1 MSVFDGL
8 RFRKVF
14 SPIHNLDP
22 RIKFI
27 YVIAIFVVAILFN
40 QIIPLLI
47 LFVMQIPFVLLAR
60 VQKQWLRSLRGA
72 AFLATFIFV
81 VNVGTT
87 YFTSGYL
94 LTAINVE
101 NAAAMTLRFV
111 VLVESFSVF
120 FLTTSP
126 DHLGLALEESR
137 VPYEFAFAFTTAVR
151 FVPVLAEEA
160 QTIMDAQKARG
171 LELEKGGLLKRIRNY
186 VPVLIPLIV
195 SAIRRSL
202 ELAEAMESRA
212 WGATKK
218 RTNLYLL
225 KLHKGDYS
233 LLSITVGILL
243 CCCLRS
249 LFCDD
254 PNNNP
259 IIIINNSQSNCRSKH
274 WLHRHFFD
282 R

>member
-8 RFRKVF
+8 RFRKVY

-22 RIKFI
+22 RIKFA
-27 YVIAIFVVAILFN
+27 YVISIFVVAILFS
-40 QIIPLLI
+40 QIIPLLL
-47 LFVMQIPFVLLAR
+47 LFLLQVPFVLLAK
-60 VQKQWLRSLRGA
+60 VQRQWLRSLRGA
-72 AFLATFIFV
+72 AFLAVLIFV
-81 VNVGTT
+81 INVATT
-87 YFTSGYL
+87 FFTSGY
-94 LTAINVE
+94 TITFPSIE
-101 NAAAMTLRFV
+101 SAASLTLRFV

-218 RTNLYLL
+218 RTNLYAL
-225 KLHKGDYS
+225 KLLPGDYA
-233 LLSITVGILL
+233 LLAISVGILAL
-243 CCCLRS
+243 AVY
-249 LFCDD
+249 
-254 PNNNP
+254 
-259 IIIINNSQSNCRSKH
+259 I
-274 WLHRHFFD
+274 HFFVSVPTIISLI
-282 R
+282 

>member
-8 RFRKVF
+8 KFRKVS

-22 RIKFI
+22 RVKFV
-27 YVIAIFVVAILFN
+27 YVIIIFIVAILFS
-40 QIIPLLI
+40 QIIPLLA
-47 LFVMQIPFVLLAR
+47 LFLLQIPFVLLAR
-60 VQKQWLRSLRGA
+60 VERQWVRSLRGA
-72 AFLATFIFV
+72 AFLAAFIFI
-81 VNVGTT
+81 VNIATT
-87 YFTSGYL
+87 YFMSGY
-94 LTAINVE
+94 TITGADIE
-101 NAAAMTLRFV
+101 RATSMTLRFV

-171 LELEKGGLLKRIRNY
+171 LELEKGSLLKRIRNY
-186 VPVLIPLIV
+186 IPVLIPLIV

-212 WGATKK
+212 WGAVKR
-218 RTNLYLL
+218 RTNLYAL
-225 KLHKGDYS
+225 KLHLGDY
-233 LLSITVGILL
+233 LLLALSIGILIVAIY
-243 CCCLRS
+243 S
-249 LFCDD
+249 FVMAI
-254 PNNNP
+254 P
-259 IIIINNSQSNCRSKH
+259 IPTITS
-274 WLHRHFFD
+274 FF
-282 R
+282 

>member
-8 RFRKVF
+8 KFRRVY

-22 RIKFI
+22 RMKFV
-27 YVIAIFVVAILFN
+27 YVCAVFVAAILFSE
-40 QIIPLLI
+40 ILPLVV
-47 LFVMQIPFVLLAR
+47 LFLMPIPFVLLAG
-60 VQKQWLRSLRGA
+60 VKKEWLRSLRGA
-72 AFLATFIFV
+72 AFLAAFIFL
-81 VNVGTT
+81 VNILSTF
-87 YFTSGYL
+87 FTSGYV
-94 LTAINVE
+94 LTAANVE
-101 NAAAMTLRFV
+101 TAAAMTLRFV

-126 DHLGLALEESR
+126 DHLGLALEQTR

-171 LELEKGGLLKRIRNY
+171 LELEKGNFLKRIRNY

-218 RTNLYLL
+218 RTNLYAL
-225 KLHKGDYS
+225 KLHRGDFA
-233 LLSITVGILL
+233 LLAITIGVLVVAICVRLYISVPTL
-243 CCCLRS
+243 
-249 LFCDD
+249 
-254 PNNNP
+254 
-259 IIIINNSQSNCRSKH
+259 SQF
-274 WLHRHFFD
+274 L
-282 R
+282 

>member
-8 RFRKVF
+8 KFRKVY

-27 YVIAIFVVAILFN
+27 YVCAVFVAAILFGELL
-40 QIIPLLI
+40 PLI
-47 LFVMQIPFVLLAR
+47 ALFLMQIPFVLLGG
-60 VQKQWLRSLRGA
+60 VQREWLRSLRGA
-72 AFLATFIFV
+72 LFLAAIIFFTNFIFSFIGAGYV
-81 VNVGTT
+81 VLAT
-87 YFTSGYL
+87 
-94 LTAINVE
+94 NVE
-101 NAAAMTLRFV
+101 WAAAMTLRFI
-111 VLVESFSVF
+111 VLIESFSVF

-126 DHLGLALEESR
+126 DHLGLALEQTR
-137 VPYEFAFAFTTAVR
+137 VPYEFSFAFTTAVR

-171 LELEKGGLLKRIRNY
+171 LELEKGNFLKRIRNY

-218 RTNLYLL
+218 RTNLYVL
-225 KLHKGDYS
+225 KLHRGDFA
-233 LLSITVGILL
+233 LLAMTIGVLVLAIYVRLYVYVPALSQLL
-243 CCCLRS
+243 
-249 LFCDD
+249 
-254 PNNNP
+254 
-259 IIIINNSQSNCRSKH
+259 
-274 WLHRHFFD
+274 
-282 R
+282 

>member
-8 RFRKVF
+8 KFRKVY

-27 YVIAIFVVAILFN
+27 YVIAIFIAAIMFY
-40 QIIPLLI
+40 QIIPLLF
-47 LFVMQIPFVLLAR
+47 LFLLQIPFVLLAK

-81 VNVGTT
+81 INVLTT
-87 YFTSGYL
+87 YLTNNFTV
-94 LTAINVE
+94 TALNIE

-126 DHLGLALEESR
+126 DHLGLALEQTR

-186 VPVLIPLIV
+186 IPVLIPLIV

-218 RTNLYLL
+218 RTNLYSL
-225 KLHKGDYS
+225 KLHKGDFA
-233 LLSITVGILL
+233 LIAVTVAVLAVAILVW
-243 CCCLRS
+243 
-249 LFCDD
+249 LFV
-254 PNNNP
+254 P
-259 IIIINNSQSNCRSKH
+259 IPFVSS
-274 WLHRHFFD
+274 FF
-282 R
+282 

>member
-8 RFRKVF
+8 KFRKVY

-22 RIKFI
+22 RVKFI
-27 YVIAIFVVAILFN
+27 YVCAVFVAAILFGE
-40 QIIPLLI
+40 ILPLI
-47 LFVMQIPFVLLAR
+47 VLFLMSIPFVLLAG
-60 VQKQWLRSLRGA
+60 VQKEWLRSLRGA
-72 AFLATFIFV
+72 AFLAAFIFL
-81 VNVGTT
+81 VNIASSF
-87 YFTSGYL
+87 FTSGYV
-94 LTAINVE
+94 LTAVAVE
-101 NAAAMTLRFV
+101 TAAAMTLRFV

-126 DHLGLALEESR
+126 DHLGLALEQSR

-171 LELEKGGLLKRIRNY
+171 LELEKGGFLKRIRNY

-218 RTNLYLL
+218 RTNLYAL
-225 KLHKGDYS
+225 KLHRNDFALLVINVAVLAMAIYVRLYVPVPS
-233 LLSITVGILL
+233 LSQ
-243 CCCLRS
+243 
-249 LFCDD
+249 LF
-254 PNNNP
+254 
-259 IIIINNSQSNCRSKH
+259 
-274 WLHRHFFD
+274 LV
-282 R
+282 

>member
-8 RFRKVF
+8 KFRRVY

-22 RIKFI
+22 RMKFV
-27 YVIAIFVVAILFN
+27 YVCVVFVVAILFGELL
-40 QIIPLLI
+40 PLI
-47 LFVMQIPFVLLAR
+47 VLFLMPIPFVLLAG
-60 VQKQWLRSLRGA
+60 VSKEWLRSLRGA
-72 AFLATFIFV
+72 AFLAAFIFL
-81 VNVGTT
+81 VNIATK
-87 YFTSGYL
+87 FFSQGYL
-94 LTAINVE
+94 LTAADVE
-101 NAAAMTLRFV
+101 FAVAMTLRFV

-126 DHLGLALEESR
+126 DHLGLALEQTH

-171 LELEKGGLLKRIRNY
+171 LELEKGGFLKRIRNY

-218 RTNLYLL
+218 RTNLYALKFHRGDFALL
-225 KLHKGDYS
+225 AITIGVLAVAIYVR
-233 LLSITVGILL
+233 LYVPLPTLSQFL
-243 CCCLRS
+243 
-249 LFCDD
+249 
-254 PNNNP
+254 
-259 IIIINNSQSNCRSKH
+259 
-274 WLHRHFFD
+274 
-282 R
+282 

>member
-8 RFRKVF
+8 KFRKVH

-27 YVIAIFVVAILFN
+27 YVCTIFAIAVIFWEILPLMILF
-40 QIIPLLI
+40 LL
-47 LFVMQIPFVLLAR
+47 QIPFIALAGVKR
-60 VQKQWLRSLRGA
+60 EWMRSMRGA
-72 AFLATFIFV
+72 AFLATVIF
-81 VNVGTT
+81 
-87 YFTSGYL
+87 
-94 LTAINVE
+94 LTNFLVAFAGAGWIVTPKNLE
-101 NAAAMTLRFV
+101 NAIAMTMRFV

-126 DHLGLALEESR
+126 DHLGLALEQTR
-137 VPYEFAFAFTTAVR
+137 IPYEFVFAFTTAVR

-171 LELEKGGLLKRIRNY
+171 LELERGNFLKRIRNY
-186 VPVLIPLIV
+186 IPILIPLIV

-218 RTNLYLL
+218 RTNLYVL
-225 KLHKGDYS
+225 KIHKGDLA
-233 LLSITVGILL
+233 LLGITSGILATA
-243 CCCLRS
+243 
-249 LFCDD
+249 
-254 PNNNP
+254 
-259 IIIINNSQSNCRSKH
+259 IYV
-274 WLHRHFFD
+274 HFFIQIPSISQLLTGSF
-282 R
+282 

>member
-8 RFRKVF
+8 KFRKVY

-22 RIKFI
+22 RVKFI
-27 YVIAIFVVAILFN
+27 YVCAVFVAAIIFSEIL
-40 QIIPLLI
+40 PLLV
-47 LFVMQIPFVLLAR
+47 LLLMQIPFVLLAG
-60 VQKQWLRSLRGA
+60 VQREWLRSLRGA
-72 AFLATFIFV
+72 VFLALIIFFTNFLFSFISAGYV
-81 VNVGTT
+81 VLAT
-87 YFTSGYL
+87 
-94 LTAINVE
+94 NVE
-101 NAAAMTLRFV
+101 WAASMTLRFV

-126 DHLGLALEESR
+126 DHLGLALETTH

-171 LELEKGGLLKRIRNY
+171 LELEKGNLMKRIRNY
-186 VPVLIPLIV
+186 IPVLIPLIV

-218 RTNLYLL
+218 RTNLYTL
-225 KLHKGDYS
+225 KLHKGDVA
-233 LLSITVGILL
+233 LLAIAIGVLAASIYIRLYVYVPTLNQLL
-243 CCCLRS
+243 
-249 LFCDD
+249 
-254 PNNNP
+254 
-259 IIIINNSQSNCRSKH
+259 QG
-274 WLHRHFFD
+274 FF
-282 R
+282 